1 MDTFSLITG
10 ILMMM
15 IAFQFDQNWIV
26 FGIVAV
32 MILTS
37 RDFGTLIIMIVA
49 LIALYIGK
57 ISVAD
62 YWPVI
67 MFGLIILALFL
78 GAGQKPQ
85 QPELYPPD
93 PYGGLLGGM

>member
-1 MDTFSLITG
+1 MDTFSLIMA

-15 IAFQFDQNWIV
+15 IAFQFDHVWIV
-26 FGIVAV
+26 FGIVAL
-32 MILTS
+32 MILSS
-37 RDFGTLIIMIVA
+37 RDFETLILMLTA
-49 LIALYIGK
+49 LAALYIGK
-57 ISVAD
+57 ASVAD

-67 MFGLIILALFL
+67 MFGLIILALVL
-78 GAGQKPQ
+78 GIGKNKQ

>member
-1 MDTFSLITG
+1 MDTFTLITSV
-10 ILMMM
+10 LMMM
-15 IAFQFDQNWIV
+15 IAFQFGQNWIV
-26 FGIVAV
+26 FGVVAV

-37 RDFGTLIIMIVA
+37 RDLGTVLLMFSA
-49 LIALYIGK
+49 MAALYLGK
-57 ISVAD
+57 ASIAE

-78 GAGQKPQ
+78 GIGQKPQ